1 MQKKLLDQHTTDT
14 AVVGCIDFRFREHF
28 PKAIADTFGITEFD
42 DIRLAGAA
50 GNLVLFGDERR
61 DILLADLELAVS
73 AHKVQRIVL
82 LGHQA
87 CGKYG
92 SCGHTFTEPT
102 AEEAFHADTLK
113 KAQMLLKEKFP
124 SVEVLLGFTAVADD
138 DTVVIRKVS

>member
-1 MQKKLLDQHTTDT
+1 M
-14 AVVGCIDFRFREHF
+14 DFHHSCMLIPT
-28 PKAIADTFGITEFD
+28 PKALDKVTNSVRSAWAFR
-42 DIRLAGAA
+42 IRLAGAA